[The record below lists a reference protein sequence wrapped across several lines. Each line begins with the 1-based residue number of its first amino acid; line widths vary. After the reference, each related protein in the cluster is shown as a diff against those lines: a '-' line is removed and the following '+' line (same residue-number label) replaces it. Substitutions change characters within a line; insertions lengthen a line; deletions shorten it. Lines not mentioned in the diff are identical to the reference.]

1 MVMEWDSAARYH
13 PHCNAT
19 TSNAPTQCTMNGMT
33 FIRPRDA
40 VLFCCK
46 SFGSSA
52 RVLSHTSYW
61 FTGTVK
67 TGNERVVRSWGS
79 SIFAHALLSKGGS
92 AELHSIS
99 SSVPLTRIGQK
110 SKREC
115 LAVLFFTFRPW
126 WPLHWYLGSWTNC
139 TSSKVSR

>member
-1 MVMEWDSAARYH
+1 MEWDTTARYH

-67 TGNERVVRSWGS
+67 TGNERWVRSWGS
-79 SIFAHALLSKGGS
+79 SIFAHALLSKGGVQS
-92 AELHSIS
+92 CIASL
-99 SSVPLTRIGQK
+99 L
-110 SKREC
+110 
-115 LAVLFFTFRPW
+115 LF
-126 WPLHWYLGSWTNC
+126 H
-139 TSSKVSR
+139 